1 MIVAGARTPIGRFN
15 GGLSSLKATELG
27 GIAIKG
33 ALERAGVPAE
43 DVEYVIMGEVLQAGV
58 GQIPARQAAVAGGIP
73 MSVQAVTINK
83 VCLSGMNAIVIA
95 DRSAPVTSRS
105 SSPVGWSR

>member
-1 MIVAGARTPIGRFN
+1 MIVAGARTPIGRFD
-15 GGLSSLKATELG
+15 GGLSSLEATELG

-58 GQIPARQAAVAGGIP
+58 GQIPARPAAVAGGIP
-73 MSVQAVTINK
+73 MSVQAVTHQQG
-83 VCLSGMNAIVIA
+83 LSVRHER
-95 DRSAPVTSRS
+95 DRHRRPDDSR
-105 SSPVGWSR
+105 R